1 MASSLVPPSLSMIKS
16 GVINANLFTNR
27 EVVNSHDKAI
37 ENDGRRRQDHVM
49 PSRSKDIGLRLKTL
63 RQSLGMKAI
72 DLATSVE
79 CKANRWSQYE
89 SGERTITLEVAI
101 RVADEYG
108 VTLDW
113 IYRGD
118 RASLSQEMRVKV
130 PRVA

>member
-1 MASSLVPPSLSMIKS
+1 
-16 GVINANLFTNR
+16 
-27 EVVNSHDKAI
+27 
-37 ENDGRRRQDHVM
+37 
-49 PSRSKDIGLRLKTL
+49 
-63 RQSLGMKAI
+63 MKAI